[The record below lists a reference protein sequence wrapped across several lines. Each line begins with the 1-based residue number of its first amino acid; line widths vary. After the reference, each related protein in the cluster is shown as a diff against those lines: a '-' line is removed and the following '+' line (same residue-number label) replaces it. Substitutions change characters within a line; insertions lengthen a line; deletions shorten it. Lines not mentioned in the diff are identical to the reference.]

1 MPTNA
6 VALSHNQP
14 YFSTLQSM
22 PSTGALQQVCT
33 VDKVTVNI
41 INYFSNPFF
50 FTSPLLN
57 MLWLDIVVLLRKIS
71 QSW

>member
-6 VALSHNQP
+6 VALGHNQP

-22 PSTGALQQVCT
+22 PSTGTLQQVCT
-33 VDKVTVNI
+33 VDKVTANI

-50 FTSPLLN
+50 FTSPLFN
-57 MLWLDIVVLLRKIS
+57 MLWLDIVVLLHKIS
-71 QSW
+71 